1 MSELSPLD
9 AEGVATTNRRFR
21 GEIPAE
27 HCGSADTKLRW
38 LWNQRFG
45 TVQSIWQNTTDGDTK
60 AACALVLNAAYVGNL
75 ASISLLLQRLEG
87 GAKTDEDLLIDPL
100 PSMPI

>member
-1 MSELSPLD
+1 ELSPFD
-9 AEGVATTNRRFR
+9 AEVVATNRRFR
-21 GEIPAE
+21 NEIPAE

-45 TVQSIWQNTTDGDTK
+45 AVQSIWQNTADGDTK
-60 AACALVLNAAYVGNL
+60 AAAALVLNAAYVGNL
-75 ASISLLLQRLEG
+75 ASINLLLQRLEG